1 MKETLVFSEA
11 DVSPAFA
18 WLPLRPNHLYLLLWI
33 TMLFLMSLFGIPSWC
48 CIKLCACM
56 FVCFPQE
63 FSCKLATVNGELNH
77 SQNWLLNSLN
87 RRKKWPLQR
96 IDCYKNIPH
105 GSQRMT
111 YKNWWPRGK
120 EIIKSISQ
128 VKKHKPDPFLN
139 LSKIITSL
147 LIYLPYLICYRHL
160 AVNIISSLS
169 VIYCGSLHEN
179 TKVSSE
185 ERRWS
190 YPQQLHVLYS
200 VHFSCFKLEQV
211 QNLLE
216 MTEL

>member
-87 RRKKWPLQR
+87 RRKKWPLQ
-96 IDCYKNIPH
+96 
-105 GSQRMT
+105 
-111 YKNWWPRGK
+111 GK

-128 VKKHKPDPFLN
+128 VQKHKPGPFLH

-160 AVNIISSLS
+160 EVNIISSLS